1 MIILIYRAPDS
12 VFDPNG
18 IDSSIYFPPDDEL
31 EQDLYC
37 ILEMISNFFKFI
49 EQVFSVKKMDK
60 KGYRLIY
67 IDTFISSK

>member
-31 EQDLYC
+31 EQDLHC
-37 ILEMISNFFKFI
+37 ILNSFKYI
-49 EQVFSVKKMDK
+49 EQVFSIKKMDK